1 MPKAIVKTPSLLSI
15 TKLIERV
22 NDRAPYKDSTVTNL
36 TDRLTNV
43 TLEELFEK
51 SIVHHRDC
59 YSEIANVEKF
69 ERAKQRY
76 SDSVEYGD
84 SSVVKRKA
92 GQRSMS
98 SFPNVQKDTLTNRS
112 TSSFFDKTLCIICQ
126 CPSGIL
132 NRVEF
137 KATGHNML
145 DVSSKPSGKTLFR
158 RLNSIPIDQWQRML

>member
-1 MPKAIVKTPSLLSI
+1 MPKNYRQNPFTLII
-15 TKLIERV
+15 TKFIERV
-22 NDRAPYKDSTVTNL
+22 NDRASYKDSTVTNL

-92 GQRSMS
+92 GQPSMS
-98 SFPNVQKDTLTNRS
+98 SFPNVQKDTLTTRT
-112 TSSFFDKTLCIICQ
+112 TSSFFDKALCIICQ

-145 DVSSKPSGKTLFR
+145 NVSSKPSDKTLFR
-158 RLNSIPIDQWQRML
+158 RLSSISIDQWQRML